1 MCGIAGFFNP
11 SGISSQNNV
20 LASMAQALAHRGPD
34 HQGLFQDRCC
44 ALAYRRLSVI
54 DLAGGNQP
62 VIHEPSGAVLVF
74 NGEIYN
80 YQPLRA
86 ELASLGHVFRTHSD
100 SEVLLAAYL
109 QWGDKCLRRLV
120 GMFAFALWNPRE
132 QTLFLARD
140 RMGKK
145 PLFYTLLPDGTLIF
159 ASEIKSILHFPGVPR
174 IMNPLAMDRMLDYGF
189 NLAPDTFLQG
199 IHQVLPAYTLLA
211 GRNGQRTAPYW
222 DIPMES
228 PVSIISEDEAA
239 EGLRHHLVEAV
250 RDRLVADV
258 PVASYLSGGIDSS
271 SVTGLYAN
279 LSSAPVHTLSIAFED
294 AGYDER
300 HFARLVSSSFGT
312 SHHEFLCSIAEE
324 EIEKLVW
331 HLESPLVTLLN
342 LPLYLLSR
350 QIRDMGFKVVLS
362 GDGADEILGGYD
374 YFKLLKLMDFIG
386 RNETI
391 GRANLLRRVFP
402 GISTPQQAWMQYAML
417 KGYPAAHPALPY
429 RFQAFQFKSQLMS
442 ESFVNRLLPIID
454 AREEELPVVPGA
466 RSLLDQALYLE
477 TKMRLPN
484 LTLALADTMS
494 MANSVE
500 LRSPFMDHRLV
511 EYVFSLPSHF
521 KMRGLN
527 EKYLLKK
534 SFRTFLPPAISQR
547 RKQPLAPPSKWFVRM
562 FRDMIG
568 DILSAATVRE
578 KGYFRPEFTDH
589 MLGEF
594 DSDSPM
600 DYSGIIIVAFFVHLF
615 DDLFVSAKT
624 PGGC

>member
-11 SGISSQNNV
+11 GGITPDGSV

-34 HQGLFQDRCC
+34 HQGLYQDSLC
-44 ALAYRRLSVI
+44 ALASRRLSII
-54 DLAGGNQP
+54 DLPGGNQP
-62 VIHEPSGAVLVF
+62 LIHGPSGMVLVF

-86 ELASLGHVFRTHSD
+86 ELASLGHVFRTRSD
-100 SEVLLAAYL
+100 SEVLLAAFA
-109 QWGDKCLRRLV
+109 QWGEKCLRRLH
-120 GMFAFALWNPRE
+120 GMFAFAIWNPGSRA
-132 QTLFLARD
+132 LFLARD

-145 PLFYTLLPDGTLIF
+145 PLFFTIRPDKTLIF
-159 ASEIKSILHFPGVPR
+159 ASEIKSILCFPDIPR
-174 IMNPLAMDRMLDYGF
+174 QMNVLAMDRLLDYGF
-189 NLAPDTFLQG
+189 NLAPETFLTG
-199 IHQVLPAYTLLA
+199 IHQLMPATFLHLDA
-211 GRNGQRTAPYW
+211 RGRREASYW
-222 DIPMES
+222 DIPMDR
-228 PVSIISEDEAA
+228 PADGLDADEAA

-250 RDRLVADV
+250 RSRLVADV

-271 SVTGLYAN
+271 SVTGLYAH
-279 LSSAPVHTLSIAFED
+279 LSNTPVHTLSITFED

-300 HFARLVSSSFGT
+300 HFARMVATSFGT
-312 SHHEFLCSIAEE
+312 THHEFLCSIKEE

-331 HLESPLVTLLN
+331 HLETPLVTLLN

-374 YFKLLKLMDFIG
+374 YFKLMKLMSFIG
-386 RNETI
+386 RQENM

-402 GISTPQQAWMQYAML
+402 GLASPQQAWMHYLML
-417 KGYPAAHPALPY
+417 KSYPVIHPALPY
-429 RFQAFQFKSQLMS
+429 RFQAFQLKGQLLS
-442 ESFVNRLLPIID
+442 DSFVERLLPRLGE
-454 AREEELPVVPGA
+454 RENDLPAIPGC
-466 RSLLDQALYLE
+466 RDVMDQALYLE
-477 TKMRLPN
+477 SRMRLPN

-511 EYVFSLPSHF
+511 EYVFSLPSRF

-527 EKYLLKK
+527 EKHLLKK
-534 SFRTFLPPAISQR
+534 SFQSFLPRAICQR

-562 FRDMIG
+562 FRTMIG
-568 DILSAATVRE
+568 DILSAQTVRE

-589 MLGEF
+589 MLAEF
-594 DSDSPM
+594 DQDSPM
-600 DYSGIIIVAFFVHLF
+600 DYSGVIVVALFVHLY
-615 DDLFVSAKT
+615 DDLFLA
-624 PGGC
+624 PGTRRGC

>member
-11 SGISSQNNV
+11 SGISPHANV
-20 LASMAQALAHRGPD
+20 LTAMAQALAHRGPD
-34 HQGLFQDRCC
+34 HQGLYQDHCC
-44 ALAYRRLSVI
+44 ALASRRLSVI

-62 VIHEPSGAVLVF
+62 VRHEPSGAIMVF

-80 YQPLRA
+80 YRLLRA

-109 QWGDKCLRRLV
+109 QWGEKCLRRLV
-120 GMFAFALWNPRE
+120 GMFAFAVWEPRRRS
-132 QTLFLARD
+132 LFLARD

-145 PLFYTLLPDGTLIF
+145 PLFYTRLPDKTLIF
-159 ASEIKSILHFPGVPR
+159 ASEIKAILQYPGVPR
-174 IMNPLAMDRMLDYGF
+174 RMNLLAMDRLLDYGF

-199 IHQVLPAYTLLA
+199 IHQVLPAHTLRA
-211 GRNGQRTAPYW
+211 DESGERTAPYW
-222 DIPMES
+222 DIPMDA
-228 PVSIISEDEAA
+228 PVSDISADEAA
-239 EGLRHHLVEAV
+239 EGLRHHLAEAV

-271 SVTGLYAN
+271 SVTGLYAH
-279 LSSAPVHTLSIAFED
+279 LSGAPVHTLSIAFED

-300 HFARLVSSSFGT
+300 HFARLVSDSFGT
-312 SHHEFLCSIAEE
+312 NHHEFLCSIAAE

-342 LPLYLLSR
+342 LPLYLLSK
-350 QIRDMGFKVVLS
+350 QIREMGFKVVLS

-402 GISTPQQAWMQYAML
+402 GITSPQQAWMQYAAL
-417 KGYPAAHPALPY
+417 KTYPAAHPALPY
-429 RFQAFQFKSQLMS
+429 RFQAFQFKGQLMS
-442 ESFVNRLLPIID
+442 DAFVDRLLPII
-454 AREEELPVVPGA
+454 RERDHELPVVPGN
-466 RSLLDQALYLE
+466 RPLMDQALYLE
-477 TKMRLPN
+477 SKMRLPN

-511 EYVFSLPSHF
+511 EYVFSLPSRY

-527 EKYLLKK
+527 EKFLLKK
-534 SFRTFLPPAISQR
+534 SFRTFLPPAICQR

-562 FRDMIG
+562 FRDLIG
-568 DILSAATVRE
+568 DTLSATAVRD
-578 KGYFRPEFTDH
+578 KGYFRPEFIDH
-589 MLGEF
+589 MLRES
-594 DSDSPM
+594 DADSPM
-600 DYSGIIIVAFFVHLF
+600 DYSGVIIVALFVHIF
-615 DDLFVSAKT
+615 DDLFLNGKT
-624 PGGC
+624 TRGC

>member
-1 MCGIAGFFNP
+1 MCGITGFFNP
-11 SGISSQNNV
+11 DGISLQGGV

-34 HQGLFQDRCC
+34 HQGLFQDGCC

-54 DLAGGNQP
+54 DLVGGNQP
-62 VIHEPSGAVLVF
+62 VVHEPSGAVLVF

-86 ELASLGHVFRTHSD
+86 ELASLGHVFHTHSD

-109 QWGDKCLRRLV
+109 QWGEKCLRRLV
-120 GMFAFALWNPRE
+120 GMFAFAVWNPRVR
-132 QTLFLARD
+132 TLFLARD

-145 PLFYTLLPDGTLIF
+145 PLFYTLRPDGTLIF
-159 ASEIKSILHFPGVPR
+159 ASEIKAILNFPGVPR
-174 IMNPLAMDRMLDYGF
+174 DMNPLAMDRLLDYGF

-199 IHQVLPAYTLLA
+199 IRQLAPAHTLIA
-211 GRNGQRTAPYW
+211 DGKGQRSAPYW
-222 DIPMES
+222 DIPMDR
-228 PVSIISEDEAA
+228 PVANISEEDAA

-271 SVTGLYAN
+271 SVTGLYAH
-279 LSSAPVHTLSIAFED
+279 LSNAPVHTLSIAFED

-300 HFARLVSSSFGT
+300 HFARMVSNSFGT

-342 LPLYLLSR
+342 LPLYLLSK

-374 YFKLLKLMDFIG
+374 YFKLLKLMNFIG
-386 RNETI
+386 RNESI

-402 GISTPQQAWMQYAML
+402 GITSPQQAWMQYVAL

-429 RFQAFQFKSQLMS
+429 RFQAFQLKGQLMS
-442 ESFVNRLLPIID
+442 DAFVSRLLPVIGERD
-454 AREEELPVVPGA
+454 AELPAVPGD
-466 RSLLDQALYLE
+466 RPLMDQALYLE
-477 TKMRLPN
+477 SKMRLPN

-511 EYVFSLPSHF
+511 EYVFSLPSHL

-562 FRDMIG
+562 FRGMIG
-568 DILSAATVRE
+568 DVLSAATVRD

-589 MLGEF
+589 MLREF
-594 DSDSPM
+594 DADSPM
-600 DYSGIIIVAFFVHLF
+600 DYSGVIIVALFVHLF

-624 PGGC
+624 PRGC